1 MSELSN
7 YLKGNLRFTKEEKS
21 IVDEFLASNMLTASS
36 KNAIIDGEIEMV
48 LECANSK
55 FQNQEMY
62 FIKDSKVPYWRD
74 NQKLYDESAFSVL
87 KVQNG
92 QIEKVAVPK
101 NFFPDDSCINKVF
114 TKENN
119 KYVYEKEASLYL
131 QDALKYLTKLV
142 GTKQDLYLDRQ
153 RREGHLYLV
162 TEELGNSRCLWDLT
176 DKPKND
182 FEEICIPNNI
192 LDIAKEGMVLKYS
205 NGKYEFYSDDGFD
218 RMVEMQ

>member
-7 YLKGNLRFTKEEKS
+7 YLKGNLGLTKEEKP
-21 IVDEFLASNMLTASS
+21 IVDEFLANNILTDTS
-36 KNAIIDGEIEMV
+36 KNAIIDGEIGMV

-62 FIKDSKVPYWRD
+62 FVKDTKVPYWRD
-74 NQKLYDESAFSVL
+74 NVRQYDESSFSVL

-101 NFFPDDSCINKVF
+101 ELLPEISCINKVF
-114 TKENN
+114 TKENG

-131 QDALKYLTKLV
+131 QDALKYLTESV
-142 GTKQDLYLDRQ
+142 ATKQELYLGAQ
-153 RREGHLYLV
+153 RKEGHLYLV
-162 TEELGNSRCLWDLT
+162 TEELGNNRCLWDLT
-176 DKPKND
+176 GKPKND
-182 FEEICIPNNI
+182 FEEVCIPKNI
-192 LDIAKEGMVLKYS
+192 LDVANEGAVLKFN

-218 RMVEMQ
+218 RMVQMQ